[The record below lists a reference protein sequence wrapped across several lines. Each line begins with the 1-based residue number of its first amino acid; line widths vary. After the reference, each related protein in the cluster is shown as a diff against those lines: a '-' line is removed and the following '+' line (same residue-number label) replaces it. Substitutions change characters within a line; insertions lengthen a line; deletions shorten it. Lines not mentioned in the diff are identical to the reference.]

1 MILLTGTLCLAKAV
15 SLFIFLQRFVMSLTL
30 DFKMIIDHGQ
40 YPSDTYMYCHCQFS
54 LEVRV
59 SELKLFSASDAIIL

>member
-1 MILLTGTLCLAKAV
+1 VILLTGTLCLAKAV

-40 YPSDTYMYCHCQFS
+40 YPSDTYMYCQFS